1 MITKHVA
8 VIGAGYMGAGIAQV
22 AAQAGLRVTLIDL
35 TPAALSRA
43 EDAMR
48 NSLDRLERKGQI
60 QESADTVMNRISF
73 KLNLGDCANA
83 GFIFESVFERI
94 EIKHALYDELEKIC
108 SSKTIIASNTS
119 TIPIGLLAEPMRHK
133 NRLIGFHFF
142 SPVPLNPLLEL
153 IPSEYTDADTLR
165 QAEEMGK
172 RLGKHALFVKKDIA
186 GFLMNRMFAALA
198 HEAIHIV
205 ECGAG
210 SVEEVDRGMQ
220 MGYGMANGPLII
232 ADLVGLDVC
241 LHVMENLQ
249 CFDPE
254 WRLPPSPLL
263 QRMVAKGKLGRKSGK
278 GFYIYDQFGK
288 CLGVAEE
295 YKD

>member
-1 MITKHVA
+1 MTTQHVA

-22 AAQAGLRVTLIDL
+22 AAQSGVQVTLIDL

-43 EDAMR
+43 EDAIR
-48 NSLDRLERKGQI
+48 SSLERLERKEQI
-60 QESADTVMNRISF
+60 QDSADTVLKRISF
-73 KLNLGDCANA
+73 KLNLGDCASV

-94 EIKHALYDELEKIC
+94 EIKHDLYAELEKIC
-108 SSKTIIASNTS
+108 SSKTIIATNTS
-119 TIPIGLLAEPMRHK
+119 TIPIGQLADAMRHK

-153 IPSEYTDADTLR
+153 IPSEHTDAETLR

-172 RLGKHALFVKKDIA
+172 LLGKHALFVKKDIA

-210 SVEEVDRGMQ
+210 TVEDVDRGMQ

-249 CFDPE
+249 RFDPD
-254 WRLPPSPLL
+254 WKLPPSSLL
-263 QRMVAKGKLGRKSGK
+263 QRMVAEGKLGRKSGE
-278 GFYIYDQFGK
+278 GFYRYDESGK
-288 CLGVAEE
+288 ISLVAINSP
-295 YKD
+295 